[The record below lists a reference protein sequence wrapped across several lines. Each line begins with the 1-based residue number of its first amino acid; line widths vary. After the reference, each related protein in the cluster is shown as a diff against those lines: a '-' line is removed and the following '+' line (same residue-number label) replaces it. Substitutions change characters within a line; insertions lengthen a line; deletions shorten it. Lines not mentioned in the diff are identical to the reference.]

1 MTAQQHSASSAP
13 TAPGE
18 ARATSAE
25 EAPSA
30 SAPRSRGPRLRAP
43 ELTGR
48 RWINT
53 GGQELSLADLRGKIV
68 LLDFWTFCCINCLHV
83 LDELRPLEEKYGDV
97 LVTIGVHSPKF
108 EFERTVEAVD
118 QAVERYQVEHIVLD
132 DPDLVTWQA
141 YTARAWPT
149 LALIDPEG
157 YLVASLSGEG
167 HSAGLASLI
176 EDLAAEHE
184 AKGTLHRGDGPYVP
198 PAPAERDLSYPGKV
212 IRLHDVP
219 GHEGNLLVADSG
231 HHSLVEYDPTGARIL
246 QRIGTGE
253 RGSTDGGL
261 AEAQFSEPGGLTEL
275 SRELAEQLG
284 YDLVV
289 ADTVNHLLRGVRLGV
304 APTEAG
310 AEAGSPAAADS
321 AEAASRRESGS
332 VTTLAGTGAQFM
344 VGANDNVTDEPGAQA
359 PFDAPATGIKLSSP
373 WDVLWVPQTQKV
385 VVAMAG
391 NHTLWEFDPLT
402 ARIRQLAGTMNEG
415 LRDAD
420 SGETAW
426 FAQTSGL
433 ALAAD
438 GSVLLADSETSALRT
453 LDPASGAVST
463 QVGVGLFDFGFQDGP
478 AAEARLQHPLGVA
491 ALPDGSVAIAD
502 TYNGA
507 VRRYDPVKNEVT
519 TLARG
524 LAEPSDILVVRAGDE
539 TGPAGAGASGVGTAA
554 SGTGTPRGEG
564 AGAGEA
570 HLLVVESAAHQLT
583 AVTIPKEAQVVA
595 EGAQQSSRPATEI
608 GTGHLDLEV
617 AFTVPKGQKLDDRWG
632 DPTHLQVSSTPPE
645 LIAEG
650 AGGEDGLTRTVRFN
664 PEITS
669 GVLHITV
676 RAAACDGEPGG
687 EIPLHAACH
696 LYQQDW
702 GIPVNLVDG
711 GETALRLDLRGTD

>member
-1 MTAQQHSASSAP
+1 MTAQQHPASPASETAEASPASAAP
-13 TAPGE
+13 APGE
-18 ARATSAE
+18 AP
-25 EAPSA
+25 APA
-30 SAPRSRGPRLRAP
+30 SARSRGPRLRAP

-53 GGQELSLADLRGKIV
+53 GGQELSLKDLRGKIV

-83 LDELRPLEEKYGDV
+83 LDELRPIEEKYGDV

-176 EDLAAEHE
+176 EDLVAEHE
-184 AKGTLHRGDGPYVP
+184 AKGTLHRGSGPYVP
-198 PAPAERDLSYPGKV
+198 PEPAERDLSYPGKV
-212 IRLHDVP
+212 VRLAHVP

-231 HHSLVEYDPTGARIL
+231 HHSLVEYDPTGTQIL

-253 RGSTDGGL
+253 RGRADGGL
-261 AEAQFSEPGGLTEL
+261 DTAQFSEPGGIAEL
-275 SRELAEQLG
+275 PRELAAQVG

-289 ADTVNHLLRGVRLGV
+289 ADTVNHLLRGIRLGS
-304 APTEAG
+304 AP
-310 AEAGSPAAADS
+310 AEAD
-321 AEAASRRESGS
+321 AEAGS

-344 VGANDNVTDEPGAQA
+344 VGANDNVLGHPGAQA
-359 PFDAPATGIKLSSP
+359 PFDAPAAEIKLSSP
-373 WDVLWVPQTQKV
+373 WDVLWSPQTERV
-385 VVAMAG
+385 IVAMAG
-391 NHTLWEFDPLT
+391 NHTIWDFDPVT
-402 ARIRQLAGTMNEG
+402 GRIRQLSGTMNEG
-415 LRDAD
+415 LRDA
-420 SGETAW
+420 ETGAEAW

-433 ALAAD
+433 ALAGD
-438 GSVLLADSETSALRT
+438 GSILLADSETSALRT
-453 LDPASGAVST
+453 LDPASGAVTT

-507 VRRYDPVKNEVT
+507 VRRYDPVTNEVT
-519 TLARG
+519 TLARD

-539 TGPAGAGASGVGTAA
+539 AGSAGGGALGTDEAA
-554 SGTGTPRGEG
+554 SGAPADPAPTDPAAE
-564 AGAGEA
+564 AAAVPGEA

-595 EGAQQSSRPATEI
+595 EGAQQTSRPATEI
-608 GTGHLDLEV
+608 GTGTLDIAV
-617 AFTVPKGQKLDDRWG
+617 AFTVPRGQKLDDRWG

-645 LIAEG
+645 LIVSG
-650 AGGEDGLTRTVRFN
+650 SGGEDGLTRSLTLS
-664 PEITS
+664 PEIAS

-702 GIPVNLVDG
+702 GIPVNLVEG
-711 GETALRLDLRGTD
+711 GDTELRLDLRGTD